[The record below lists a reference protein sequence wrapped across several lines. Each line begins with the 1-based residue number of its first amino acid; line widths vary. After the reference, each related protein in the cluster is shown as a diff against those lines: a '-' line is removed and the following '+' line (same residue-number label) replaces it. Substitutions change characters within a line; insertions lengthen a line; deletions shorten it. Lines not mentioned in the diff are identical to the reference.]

1 MSDDGHL
8 TSTKTPSDADS
19 NSNSG
24 SLFSRRYPDD
34 LSSNSSGSKENTPS
48 LQNNENLL
56 SPKLPSHNTEQTIL
70 RRVFNV
76 LSPESLK
83 CQPKLTRK
91 NSIDLAT
98 AEEKSNADDEWFTQ
112 KFKLNWRKEPEN
124 YQVPHRI
131 THTNMQN
138 SLRRRLIELRQRD
151 QQKRKAMYNADNGI
165 INDEFESTEIDIC
178 GFVNDGNIKTE
189 CEAPGNNESVKEKNE
204 NPKRDL
210 MRHEADESKKDNKA
224 AVIQK
229 TEINLGKR
237 NIEDRNNETEKGIAE
252 QNKIVDLN
260 EEPNEAIA
268 KDSDNKFVSKIH
280 STKIG
285 EGFVADRKET
295 YENLTK
301 HKNRE
306 STLIP
311 SVWRMQP
318 WTSKD
323 ITDLRRLLDNEADS
337 SRLFDET
344 TGSEEGGRSPTSLI
358 DELLDDIAANC
369 SGIFNYSE
377 DNESEEL
384 NKLSERISIDN
395 NDDDDRDQNVEDE
408 FVRQHRKSRK
418 RRLLFMSDDSDEDKE
433 NEGKDPSKSLKNV
446 HNLEID
452 NREDIQVNETSHC
465 KKISADDV
473 NAMLN
478 KSDKFDVNNQD
489 NLSFNYKND
498 DYEKNIMDPTD
509 KANDDEIQHVEGEKK
524 QIPVRMNWKCFVNW
538 KEHKS
543 QKEDAWQIHFRS
555 EYIDEEASLSGDDI
569 GSDEND
575 DEDQLNVYE
584 AEEGDNDELPDDE
597 TIREQLHKQ
606 WLKQQQDE
614 EDRKLLYWKDQLLV
628 DGDLTEETDRT
639 FRFKLRLAK
648 NENAN
653 EEMDDVI
660 DPDNAEGDDD
670 AELCKKYQEISKW
683 KIRTTEVELHSESTS
698 MKKTNP
704 LLKAA
709 SKVVEKGSLNAN
721 NQSSEQ
727 ADASVCKNSLLCH
740 RKSLS
745 QNKSIIG
752 FCIYIAVKISKR
764 QCPEFQ
770 EQNAVNHPN

>member
-1 MSDDGHL
+1 MGGFDVYYTVSCIVVWIALDISDTSDMSDDGHL

-165 INDEFESTEIDIC
+165 INDEFESTEIDVC

-268 KDSDNKFVSKIH
+268 KDSDNKFVSKKD
-280 STKIG
+280 TFDEDWGKDLLQTG
-285 EGFVADRKET
+285 KET

-306 STLIP
+306 S
-311 SVWRMQP
+311 
-318 WTSKD
+318 
-323 ITDLRRLLDNEADS
+323 RRLLDNEADS

-509 KANDDEIQHVEGEKK
+509 KANDDEHVEGEKETDSSEDELEMFRK
-524 QIPVRMNWKCFVNW
+524 LERAQ
-538 KEHKS
+538 KS
-543 QKEDAWQIHFRS
+543 KKKS

-653 EEMDDVI
+653 EEIDDVI

-745 QNKSIIG
+745 QVLNQT
-752 FCIYIAVKISKR
+752 KITLFTKCEP
-764 QCPEFQ
+764 Q
-770 EQNAVNHPN
+770 

>member
-268 KDSDNKFVSKIH
+268 KDSDNKFVSKKD
-280 STKIG
+280 TFDEDWGKDLLQTG
-285 EGFVADRKET
+285 KET

-306 STLIP
+306 S
-311 SVWRMQP
+311 
-318 WTSKD
+318 
-323 ITDLRRLLDNEADS
+323 RRLLDNEADS

-509 KANDDEIQHVEGEKK
+509 KANDDEIQHVEGEKETDSSEDELEMFRK
-524 QIPVRMNWKCFVNW
+524 LERAQ
-538 KEHKS
+538 KS
-543 QKEDAWQIHFRS
+543 KKKS

-745 QNKSIIG
+745 QVLNQTKITTNRSSV